1 MRWKCTNL
9 SKISQHRYVTI
20 LKIIMCKMNK
30 TQQNMQGNITGEYI
44 MWDRVLTVKYK

>member
-1 MRWKCTNL
+1 MKVYK
-9 SKISQHRYVTI
+9 SIEDFSQHRNVTTVKI
-20 LKIIMCKMNK
+20 LMCKMNK